1 MKASR
6 PYLIRALY
14 EWIVDNGMTPYLL
27 VDADIVHVEVPRE
40 HVNNGKIVLNLDPN
54 AVEGL
59 ELSNQAVSFSA
70 RFTRGHLDCYI
81 PIPAVLAIY
90 ATENGKGMFFNDE
103 DMGDEPFT
111 IVSAEEH
118 QADSTSTTD
127 NPPPSASVSHLTVV
141 K

>member
-14 EWIVDNGMTPYLL
+14 GWIVDNQMTPYLL
-27 VDADIVHVEVPRE
+27 VDADLIHVQVPRE
-40 HVNNGKIVLNLDPN
+40 HVNNGKIVLNVAPG

-59 ELSNQAVSFSA
+59 ELSNTAVRFSA
-70 RFTRGHLDCYI
+70 RFSRGHLDCYI

-90 ATENGKGMFFNDE
+90 ASENGKGMFFSHE
-103 DMGDEPFT
+103 DLGDEPFD
-111 IVSAEEH
+111 EGGGED
-118 QADSTSTTD
+118 DSKGTGK
-127 NPPPSASVSHLTVV
+127 AGGKKASHLTVI